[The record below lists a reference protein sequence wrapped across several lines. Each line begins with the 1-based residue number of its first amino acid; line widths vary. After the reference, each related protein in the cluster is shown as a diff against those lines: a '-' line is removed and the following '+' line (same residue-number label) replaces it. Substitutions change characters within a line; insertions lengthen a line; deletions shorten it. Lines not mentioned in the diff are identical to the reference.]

1 MTNSTTETSSITSSR
16 AVGDNPLALFASMA
30 AIRRVEEV
38 IQELR
43 STNEV
48 QGSVHLGIGQE
59 AVASGVCAAL
69 RLGDPVYATY
79 RGHGWAVASGVQ
91 PEGIFAELLG
101 RVSGVNRGR
110 GGSAYFSHAPSGFM
124 GENSIVGAGAPIA
137 NGAALAARF
146 QGSDRVAV
154 TVFGDGA
161 TNQGA
166 VHEALNLAAAM
177 KLPVIFVCENNV
189 YSELTPIADVVGNP
203 RLHERAAAYGMNAL
217 EVDGND
223 VQEMCSAASE
233 AVERA
238 RGGGGPTFIEAHTY
252 RLCGHYFGDA
262 EGYRT
267 KQEVAERS
275 LVEPLVVAVDR
286 LRASGVEQSQIDDT
300 LAAVDRAIDDALSK
314 ARSSSLVPTDTVKE
328 HLYG

>member
-1 MTNSTTETSSITSSR
+1 
-16 AVGDNPLALFASMA
+16 V
-30 AIRRVEEV
+30 
-38 IQELR
+38 
-43 STNEV
+43 
-48 QGSVHLGIGQE
+48 
-59 AVASGVCAAL
+59 
-69 RLGDPVYATY
+69 
-79 RGHGWAVASGVQ
+79 
-91 PEGIFAELLG
+91 FAELLG
-101 RVSGVNRGR
+101 RVNGVNRGR
-110 GGSAYFSHAPSGFM
+110 GGSAYFSHAAAGFM

-146 QGSDRVAV
+146 QGADRVAV

-189 YSELTPIADVVGNP
+189 YSELTPLERVTGNP
-203 RLHERAAAYGMNAL
+203 RLHERARAYGMAAL

-223 VQEMCSAASE
+223 VQEVWSAASQ

-238 RGGGGPTFIEAHTY
+238 RSGGGPTFIEAHTY

-267 KQEVAERS
+267 KEEVADRW
-275 LVEPLVVAVDR
+275 LREPLVLAADR
-286 LRASGVEQSQIDDT
+286 LRASGVDQSQIDGAV
-300 LAAVDRAIDDALSK
+300 AAVDRVLDGALTN
-314 ARSSSLVPTDTVKE
+314 ARSSPLTPTDTVKE
-328 HLYG
+328 HLYA